1 MVLGPIC
8 VLKALFPFMG
18 GKGNDKPNDFR
29 AYGAPVGITNSE
41 AGTQEKDSTSTVTRN
56 PVTNVMGIT
65 GYILENHVLGTTDDI
80 PLQFLYQ
87 FCR

>member
-1 MVLGPIC
+1 M
-8 VLKALFPFMG
+8 
-18 GKGNDKPNDFR
+18 
-29 AYGAPVGITNSE
+29 GITNSE
-41 AGTQEKDSTSTVTRN
+41 AGTQEEKASTSTVTRN